1 MKLATVL
8 HSLGLTGPVLDFSK
22 SVIIV
27 DTYVEKE
34 TPIAKSRLLAN
45 IGPDGIKSHGALVW
59 SSSTHPRRIH
69 LIPCCALSTGGL
81 SDHQPKHSESQLSV
95 FSDPDSALVFKL
107 LIEDF
112 VSGDDPTLRG
122 LIDAYVSVEA
132 NDPADP
138 NPSGPAGQGELGEPK
153 FTINGTAFSD
163 PWGVRTPPSAI
174 SSQIQAEPRINRR
187 WTRAAQLP

>member
-1 MKLATVL
+1 MKLATAL

-138 NPSGPAGQGELGEPK
+138 KSEWPCRPRRAWRAQVHHQRHRIQRSLGGTNAALCNFTPNPS
-153 FTINGTAFSD
+153 
-163 PWGVRTPPSAI
+163 
-174 SSQIQAEPRINRR
+174 
-187 WTRAAQLP
+187 